1 MLGAEGRRSI
11 SGWPLPLGRIPLV
24 TPLWPELRTVL
35 HAAALICALICAG
48 AGATAHAE
56 GKLDARYTAW
66 LAGIPIGRGTWVLDI
81 ADDQYTAAATGTTTG
96 LLRVFASGQGS
107 STARGIIS
115 NGQTVS
121 STYSSTI
128 TADKKTDE
136 VRMTLGGGGVQDFVA
151 EPPLP
156 PNAERIPLTDAH
168 RRGVIDPMTASLM
181 RTPGTGNPVS
191 QEVCQRKVSIFD
203 GRMRYDVQ
211 LAFKRMDKVKAE
223 KGYQGPAVVC
233 AVYFAPIAGHIPD
246 RTAIKYLIAQ
256 RDMELWLAPVAGT
269 RVLVPF
275 RVSIPTPIG
284 LAVLEANQFVSTI
297 RSTAANEK

>member
-1 MLGAEGRRSI
+1 
-11 SGWPLPLGRIPLV
+11 V

-121 STYSSTI
+121 STYAASI

-136 VRMTLGGGGVQDFVA
+136 VRMLVNGGVVKEYVV
-151 EPPLP
+151 EPPQQP
-156 PNAERIPLTDAH
+156 SPERIPITDAH
-168 RRGVIDPMTASLM
+168 KRGVTDPMTGSLV
-181 RTPGTGNPVS
+181 RVPGNGDPLGP
-191 QEVCQRKVSIFD
+191 EACQRSTSIFD
-203 GRMRYDVQ
+203 GRIRYDLQ
-211 LAFKRMDKVKAE
+211 LAYKRMDKVKAE